1 MKSASPKDWLLA
13 LAICIVLAAANNLDR
28 GEAPQSVEVVE

>member
-1 MKSASPKDWLLA
+1 MTRAKDWLLA

-28 GEAPQSVEVVE
+28 GDAPHSVEVVE

>member
-1 MKSASPKDWLLA
+1 MSARAKDWLLA

-28 GEAPQSVEVVE
+28 GDAPQSVEVVE

>member
-1 MKSASPKDWLLA
+1 MNRPKDWMLA

-28 GEAPQSVEVVE
+28 ADAPKTYQQEN